1 MPDQALRLFGLFL
14 WSHKMTQRELDRE
27 IASQTGESVQTIKSM
42 GFSPLRETIPIEE
55 RQEPLMVDW
64 DEFDRRR
71 NTRGIY

>member
-55 RQEPLMVDW
+55 RKKPLMVDW
-64 DEFDRRR
+64 DEVDRNR
-71 NTRGIY
+71 NRGTL